1 MNMLDFIETQ
11 YPIKDRVKDR
21 LSDPYKRVAEMDSLP
36 YDVIGP
42 DENGVVTK
50 LIEIDDTTFIPV
62 VELISY
68 SRGDVEKMTDEAFKV
83 AYFAYMDNVD
93 IMDVSFIDLQEC
105 AREFIANSQK
115 RRSKLDVLSV

>member
-68 SRGDVEKMTDEAFKV
+68 SRDDVEKMTDEAFKV